1 MSLFESAAFL
11 EKLDAA
17 QKRWALPTV
26 CVSYSASSDTG
37 SAQTRWFG
45 TPSSGT
51 PGEDSVIS
59 VASNTKF
66 FTAVGLAI
74 LVEEGKLKWTDRL
87 ADLLPDLGLQD
98 ARANQVLTL
107 EDILSHKSGIPG

>member
-1 MSLFESAAFL
+1 MSLFDDAAFL
-11 EKLDAA
+11 GKLDAA

-26 CVSYSASSDTG
+26 CVSYSASSDAG
-37 SAQTRWFG
+37 CAQTRWFG
-45 TPSSGT
+45 NPSSGV

-59 VASNTKF
+59 VF

-87 ADLLPDLGLQD
+87 ADLLPDLRLQD
-98 ARANQVLTL
+98 AQANQVLTL
-107 EDILSHKSGIPG
+107 EDVLSHKSGIPG